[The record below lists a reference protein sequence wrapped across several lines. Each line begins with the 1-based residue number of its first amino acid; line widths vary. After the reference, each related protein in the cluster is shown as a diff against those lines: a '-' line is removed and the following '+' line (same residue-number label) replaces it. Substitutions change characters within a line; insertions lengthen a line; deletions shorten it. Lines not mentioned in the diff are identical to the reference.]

1 MTGQPDEFLERIAR
15 GIDLVQRGEREL
27 ARRVLL
33 AVWNDLGPD
42 GDPLHRCAAAHTLA
56 DVQDNPHDELVWDL
70 RALAAAAQFTDARA
84 TAGSDGPVL
93 GFYPSLHLNLADV
106 YRRLGERSF
115 ALDHVRLG
123 IAALDR
129 LPRSPY
135 LADIRRSLERIEGEL
150 HGVAVESVLP
160 TKLVAP
166 SERSS

>member
-1 MTGQPDEFLERIAR
+1 VTGQPDEFLERIAR

-106 YRRLGERSF
+106 YRRLG
-115 ALDHVRLG
+115 A
-123 IAALDR
+123 
-129 LPRSPY
+129 RSPY